1 MEEIV
6 LEIFHFSLS
15 FTALGPA
22 PSILEYL
29 SEKDRERLKEV
40 KQASEQQ
47 MRAKIVIQQ
56 SPNSRFQ
63 QASPEDAAHKWQM
76 LLGGQLANAGSSDFK
91 PFAKNPEKQ
100 KRYENFVKSL
110 KQGEKGKIFLI
121 NFFLPSPPPRFI
133 CPNAFYIH
141 CEFSS

>member
-1 MEEIV
+1 M
-6 LEIFHFSLS
+6 
-15 FTALGPA
+15 
-22 PSILEYL
+22 EYL

-47 MRAKIVIQQ
+47 MKAKIVPQQ

-63 QASPEDAAHKWQM
+63 SASPEDATLKWQRQ
-76 LLGGQLANAGSSDFK
+76 LGGQLANAGSSDFK

-110 KQGEKGKIFLI
+110 KQGEKGKIF
-121 NFFLPSPPPRFI
+121 FD
-133 CPNAFYIH
+133 
-141 CEFSS
+141 

>member
-1 MEEIV
+1 M
-6 LEIFHFSLS
+6 FYSFFS
-15 FTALGPA
+15 ALGPA

-47 MRAKIVIQQ
+47 MKAKMESQQ
-56 SPNSRFQ
+56 AANSRMQ
-63 QASPEDAAHKWQM
+63 SASPEDAALKWRT
-76 LLGGQLANAGSSDFK
+76 LLEGQLATAGSSDFK

-110 KQGEKGKIFLI
+110 KQGEKGKMFLD
-121 NFFLPSPPPRFI
+121 
-133 CPNAFYIH
+133 
-141 CEFSS
+141 